1 MSTLDFIEV
10 LKAEVSEDVFSRLME
25 KLEPLIQQRI
35 HNNSFGTKEA
45 AAYIGCSPR
54 QLQEMCKKGIIKHY
68 RIGVDY
74 KFRQVLLDE
83 WIRKQEERNYTMK
96 EDGEE

>member
-35 HNNSFGTKEA
+35 HNNSFSTKEA
-45 AAYIGCSPR
+45 AAYIGCSTR

-74 KFRQVLLDE
+74 KFRQIVLDE
-83 WIRKQEERNYTMK
+83 WVKRQEERNYIAR
-96 EDGEE
+96 EDEEG